1 MGLKLEHVS
10 YLYGT
15 DTELLVRALD
25 DVNLEIPD
33 GQFIGL
39 IGHTGSG
46 KSTLVQHLN
55 GLLKPSEGT
64 ILFNAAQQGRAGFS
78 VSGASAV

>member
-25 DVNLEIPD
+25 DVNLK
-33 GQFIGL
+33 FR
-39 IGHTGSG
+39 TVS
-46 KSTLVQHLN
+46 
-55 GLLKPSEGT
+55 LLD
-64 ILFNAAQQGRAGFS
+64 
-78 VSGASAV
+78 

>member
-25 DVNLEIPD
+25 DVC
-33 GQFIGL
+33 
-39 IGHTGSG
+39 
-46 KSTLVQHLN
+46 
-55 GLLKPSEGT
+55 LLYTSPSPRDT
-64 ILFNAAQQGRAGFS
+64 R
-78 VSGASAV
+78 

>member
-33 GQFIGL
+33 GQFIPVPENRRWCS
-39 IGHTGSG
+39 I
-46 KSTLVQHLN
+46 
-55 GLLKPSEGT
+55 
-64 ILFNAAQQGRAGFS
+64 
-78 VSGASAV
+78 

>member
-33 GQFIGL
+33 GAGWRDRPYRFRKIDAGAA
-39 IGHTGSG
+39 
-46 KSTLVQHLN
+46 
-55 GLLKPSEGT
+55 SE
-64 ILFNAAQQGRAGFS
+64 RAFK
-78 VSGASAV
+78 AVRGNDSF

>member
-39 IGHTGSG
+39 IGHTGSLRHAPMG
-46 KSTLVQHLN
+46 EPREEN
-55 GLLKPSEGT
+55 GC
-64 ILFNAAQQGRAGFS
+64 R
-78 VSGASAV
+78 

>member
-39 IGHTGSG
+39 IGRFRKIDAGAA
-46 KSTLVQHLN
+46 
-55 GLLKPSEGT
+55 SE
-64 ILFNAAQQGRAGFS
+64 RAFK
-78 VSGASAV
+78 AVRGNDSF

>member
-39 IGHTGSG
+39 IGHTGFRKIDAG
-46 KSTLVQHLN
+46 AA
-55 GLLKPSEGT
+55 SE
-64 ILFNAAQQGRAGFS
+64 RAFK
-78 VSGASAV
+78 AVRGNDSF

>member
-25 DVNLEIPD
+25 DVSLSIEEGEFLAIV
-33 GQFIGL
+33 
-39 IGHTGSG
+39 
-46 KSTLVQHLN
+46 VQ
-55 GLLKPSEGT
+55 
-64 ILFNAAQQGRAGFS
+64 IDAGEPTS
-78 VSGASAV
+78 CAKVV

>member
-33 GQFIGL
+33 GQLFSI
-39 IGHTGSG
+39 INPYCSME
-46 KSTLVQHLN
+46 QA
-55 GLLKPSEGT
+55 LLKMIE
-64 ILFNAAQQGRAGFS
+64 
-78 VSGASAV
+78 